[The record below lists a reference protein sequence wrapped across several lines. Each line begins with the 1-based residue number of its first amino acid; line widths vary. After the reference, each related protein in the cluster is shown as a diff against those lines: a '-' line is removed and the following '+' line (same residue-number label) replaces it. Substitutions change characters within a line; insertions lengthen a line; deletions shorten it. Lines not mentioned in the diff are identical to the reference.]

1 MFKLKSLMELA
12 RGPAYELK
20 EPRGCVGPTEV
31 ACGTHQ
37 SGGSGL
43 VQQLHKGA
51 APLQVC
57 LGGCRAHTKNGK
69 NKMTI
74 GPQRLAGGLQFVKVS
89 SLES

>member
-1 MFKLKSLMELA
+1 MFKLKSLVELA

-43 VQQLHKGA
+43 VQQLHRGA
-51 APLQVC
+51 APYRCVWEAVGPTQ
-57 LGGCRAHTKNGK
+57 
-69 NKMTI
+69 KMEKI
-74 GPQRLAGGLQFVKVS
+74 R
-89 SLES
+89 